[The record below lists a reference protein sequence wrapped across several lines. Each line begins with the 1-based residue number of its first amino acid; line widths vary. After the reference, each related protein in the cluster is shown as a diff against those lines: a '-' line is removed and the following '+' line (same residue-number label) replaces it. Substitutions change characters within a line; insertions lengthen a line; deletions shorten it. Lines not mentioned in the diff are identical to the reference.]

1 MKRIEGVVYAN
12 QAEALMQVDKQ
23 MNSLDQ
29 ELRNRDIV
37 GPEATMIKM
46 LIHIEMVNLV
56 MSLFEVKEDNN
67 E

>member
-1 MKRIEGVVYAN
+1 MKRIDGVVYAN

-23 MNSLDQ
+23 MNSLDR
-29 ELRNRDIV
+29 ELKNRDIV

-46 LIHIEMVNLV
+46 LIHIEMINLV

>member
-1 MKRIEGVVYAN
+1 MKRIDGVVYAN
-12 QAEALMQVDKQ
+12 QVEALMQVDKQ

-46 LIHIEMVNLV
+46 LIHIEMINLV
-56 MSLFEVKEDNN
+56 MSLFEVKEDND

>member
-1 MKRIEGVVYAN
+1 MKRIDGVVYAN
-12 QAEALMQVDKQ
+12 RAEALMQVDKQ

-46 LIHIEMVNLV
+46 LIHIEMINLV